1 MAESLICG
9 IDIGSTKVATIV
21 GISLEDSGEIRI
33 IGFNA
38 APSRG
43 VKKGLIVDI
52 DQATASVEQSIE
64 KAERMAGHQ
73 IKEAFVTVGGPH
85 ISSINSHGIVAVA
98 NPQFEVVE
106 DDVLRV
112 IDAAR

>member
-52 DQATASVEQSIE
+52 DQAT
-64 KAERMAGHQ
+64 Q
-73 IKEAFVTVGGPH
+73 IHSLK
-85 ISSINSHGIVAVA
+85 
-98 NPQFEVVE
+98 
-106 DDVLRV
+106 
-112 IDAAR
+112 